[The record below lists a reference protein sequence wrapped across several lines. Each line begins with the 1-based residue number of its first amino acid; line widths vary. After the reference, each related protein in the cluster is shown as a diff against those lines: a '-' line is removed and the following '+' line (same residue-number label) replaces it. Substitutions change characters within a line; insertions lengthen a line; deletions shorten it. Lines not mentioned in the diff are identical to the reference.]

1 MSSISQITTPDG
13 STYDIKEA
21 KQVDCTSSS
30 DIWDD
35 TEDSVIVDRNGTTF
49 KIDYNI
55 LAKAIIEEYAGSTLN
70 GTAQS
75 VKSMLDK
82 FVGTSIGRGT
92 DLNNLTVP
100 GFYYCASSTIA
111 GSLANCPVTSAN
123 FTLIVMNKGTESIRN
138 QLLISGAITISR
150 IFTRTRT
157 SSAWS
162 AWKSFASM
170 ENDFQPLQEQVGAL
184 RYLDFSIAKSST
196 ATFTIPSGTQVKMI
210 VIGVVNS
217 LFAEVNIA
225 CASSGNLFKK
235 EIFKESD
242 IVIDYNTKNKI
253 TVTNNNSSTLVRIKF
268 LVMTEGKTITLD
280 EDNAAEIT
288 SLV

>member
-13 STYDIKEA
+13 STYDIKA

-49 KIDYNI
+49 KIDYSL

-70 GTAQS
+70 GTEQS

-82 FVGTSIGRGT
+82 FVGTNISSNT
-92 DLNNLTVP
+92 DLNNLTAP
-100 GFYYCASSTIA
+100 GFYYCSSSTIA
-111 GSLANCPVTSAN
+111 RSLVNCPVTAVN
-123 FTLIVMNKGTESIRN
+123 FTLIVMNKGGALTRN
-138 QLLISGAITISR
+138 QLLISGGSAISR

-170 ENDFQPLQEQVGAL
+170 EDDFQPLQEQVGAL
-184 RYLDFSIAKSST
+184 RYLEFLINAGETK
-196 ATFTIPSGTQVKMI
+196 TFTLPNAIQFKLITMSITTECM
-210 VIGVVNS
+210 S
-217 LFAEVNIA
+217 EVLIA
-225 CASSGNLFKK
+225 TANNGNLFYT
-235 EIFKESD
+235 EILKGTS
-242 IVIDYNTKNKI
+242 ITIDYSVKNKL
-253 TVTNNNSSTLVRIKF
+253 TLTNSGAYGMRVRF
-268 LVMTEGKTITLD
+268 LIFTKDKTITLD
-280 EDNAAEIT
+280 EDNTAPIT
-288 SLV
+288 SPV